1 VGFNF
6 SICSSCPRLTN
17 LRKKCLEGTIDHFS
31 AALALFGKDPAE
43 FYPGISVRI
52 GRFGASDADLQFQ
65 EVVEG
70 NVIHC
75 LREAMQQILSKFTLK
90 PIRFEGIQRIES
102 PQYPIEA
109 LREILL
115 NAMVHRR
122 YQSGVHVQI
131 RVYADLII
139 CWNDG
144 PLPHE
149 LSLEKLL
156 GFHSSYPRNPLIAD
170 ACFKAGYIDSWG
182 RGIKKITEACFAADL
197 PAPAFEE
204 AEGGMRVT
212 LFAARERLESGL
224 ESRSE
229 SESESKQPQCEAG
242 NSSTEGGNEPK
253 AGESDTQGLESG
265 PEWGPESILV
275 RTLEA
280 LKAGPLAKSQIADAL
295 GHQSISSKLNQRIR
309 EMLEAKL
316 VELTIPGKPTSRL
329 QQYRLT
335 AKGQQVISNQKGSTN
350 D

>member
-131 RVYADLII
+131 RVYADRII

-156 GFHSSYPRNPLIAD
+156 GLHSSYPRNPLIAD

-212 LFAARERLESGL
+212 LFAQA
-224 ESRSE
+224 
-229 SESESKQPQCEAG
+229 QTDA
-242 NSSTEGGNEPK
+242 SSATGQVTEQVTEGFGDV
-253 AGESDTQGLESG
+253 GIRVMLQILRDVCGLSLSG
-265 PEWGPESILV
+265 WSQKKSIHRKSL
-275 RTLEA
+275 RKSINTLNFERS
-280 LKAGPLAKSQIADAL
+280 LWS
-295 GHQSISSKLNQRIR
+295 
-309 EMLEAKL
+309 
-316 VELTIPGKPTSRL
+316 
-329 QQYRLT
+329 
-335 AKGQQVISNQKGSTN
+335 
-350 D
+350 